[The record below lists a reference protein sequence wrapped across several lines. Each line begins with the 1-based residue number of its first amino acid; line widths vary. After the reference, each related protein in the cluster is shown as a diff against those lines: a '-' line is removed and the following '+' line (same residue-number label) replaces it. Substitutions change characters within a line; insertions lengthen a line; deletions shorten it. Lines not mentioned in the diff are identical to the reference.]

1 MKVLGFLVVALLLIL
16 GVIGLLVPNRLIEM
30 ARFTTT
36 PNGIYVAA
44 GVRMAIG
51 VILWMVAS
59 RSRFPK
65 ILRVLGTL
73 ALIGGIGTLVLGSQ
87 RAREIA
93 DWVSA
98 NGTLAVRTFGL
109 FALAI
114 GSFIAYAISDRR
126 SV

>member
-1 MKVLGFLVVALLLIL
+1 MRVLGFLVVALMLIL
-16 GVIGLLVPNRLIEM
+16 GVIGLLVPNRLIDM

-51 VILWMVAS
+51 AILWVVAS

-73 ALIGGIGTLVLGSQ
+73 AVIGGIGTLVLGSQ
-87 RAREIA
+87 RAGEIA
-93 DWVSA
+93 DWVSG
-98 NGTLAVRTFGL
+98 NGTLVVRTFGV

-114 GSFIAYAISDRR
+114 GSFIAYAISTRR
-126 SV
+126 EI

>member
-1 MKVLGFLVVALLLIL
+1 MKVLGFLVAALMLTL
-16 GVIGLLVPNRLIEM
+16 GAIGLLIPNRLIEM

-36 PNGIYVAA
+36 PNGIYLAA
-44 GVRMAIG
+44 GVRIAIG
-51 VILWMVAS
+51 AILWMLAS

-65 ILRVLGTL
+65 ILRVLATL

-98 NGTLAVRTFGL
+98 NGTLVVRAFGV

-114 GSFIAYAISDRR
+114 ASFIAFAISDRR
-126 SV
+126 YV

>member
-1 MKVLGFLVVALLLIL
+1 MRVLGFLVVAFMLIL
-16 GVIGLLVPNRLIEM
+16 GVIGLLVPTRLMEM

-36 PNGIYVAA
+36 PGGVYLAG

-51 VILWMVAS
+51 AILWMVAS
-59 RSRFPK
+59 QSRFPK

-73 ALIGGIGTLVLGSQ
+73 ALIGGIGTLILGSQ

-93 DWVSA
+93 DWVTS
-98 NGTLAVRTFGL
+98 NGTLVIRTFGL

-114 GSFIAYAISDRR
+114 GGFIAYAISERR
-126 SV
+126 YV

>member
-1 MKVLGFLVVALLLIL
+1 MKVLGFLVVALMLIL
-16 GVIGLLVPNRLIEM
+16 GVIGLLVPNRLMEM

-36 PNGIYVAA
+36 PNGIYLVA
-44 GVRMAIG
+44 GLRLAIG
-51 VILWMVAS
+51 AILWTVAS

-65 ILRVLGTL
+65 ILRVLATL
-73 ALIGGIGTLVLGSQ
+73 ALIGGIGTLVLGSE

-98 NGTLAVRTFGL
+98 NGTLVVRTFGV

-114 GSFIAYAISDRR
+114 GSFLAYAISDRR
-126 SV
+126 YA